1 MKKFI
6 AVIGVA
12 GAGKTTFIEKHYKHL
27 PTEELND
34 DTHETPLLFHP
45 LIKFDE
51 AVLHITAF
59 EQVVGEFLVAEI
71 LNKGHELHIVYIKL
85 RDNEMQKQRLRER
98 AMKVGEYYDVHE
110 YAYSNSVFE
119 RTEKTIMA
127 FFEKHRNVLKS
138 VKIVNN
144 Y

>member
-12 GAGKTTFIEKHYKHL
+12 GAGKTTFIDKYYKHL
-27 PTEELND
+27 PMQELND
-34 DTHETPLLFHP
+34 DTHETSLLFHP

-59 EQVVGEFLVAEI
+59 DEVVGEFLVEEI
-71 LNKGHELHIVYIKL
+71 LSKVHELHIAYIKL
-85 RDNEMQKQRLRER
+85 KDNGMQKQRLRER
-98 AMKVGEYYDVHE
+98 AMKIGEHYDVHE
-110 YAYSNSVFE
+110 YAYSNNVFE

>member
-12 GAGKTTFIEKHYKHL
+12 GAGKTTFIDKYYKHL
-27 PTEELND
+27 PMQELND
-34 DTHETPLLFHP
+34 YKHETSLLFHP

-59 EQVVGEFLVAEI
+59 EEVVGEFLVEEI
-71 LNKGHELHIVYIKL
+71 LDKGHELQIVYIKL
-85 RDNEMQKQRLRER
+85 KDNEMQKQRLRER
-98 AMKVGEYYDVHE
+98 AMKIGEYYDVHE
-110 YAYSNSVFE
+110 YTYSNNVFE

-127 FFEKHRNVLKS
+127 FSEKYKHKLSSFQVIEK
-138 VKIVNN
+138 

>member
-27 PTEELND
+27 PMQELND
-34 DTHETPLLFHP
+34 DTHETSLLFHP
-45 LIKFDE
+45 LEKFDE

-59 EQVVGEFLVAEI
+59 EEVVGEFLAEEI
-71 LNKGHELHIVYIKL
+71 LSKVHELHIAYIKL
-85 RDNEMQKQRLRER
+85 KDNGMQKERLRER
-98 AMKVGEYYDVHE
+98 AMKIGEHYDVHE
-110 YAYSNSVFE
+110 YAYSKNVFE
-119 RTEKTIMA
+119 RTEKTIIA
-127 FFEKHRNVLKS
+127 FSEKYKNKLS
-138 VKIVNN
+138 SFKIIEN

>member
-12 GAGKTTFIEKHYKHL
+12 GAGKTTFIEKYHKHL
-27 PTEELND
+27 PVQELND
-34 DTHETPLLFHP
+34 DIHETSLLFHP

-51 AVLHITAF
+51 AVLHITGF
-59 EQVVGEFLVAEI
+59 EEVVGEFLVKEI
-71 LNKGHELHIVYIKL
+71 LSKVHELHVAYIKL
-85 RDNEMQKQRLRER
+85 KDNEMQKERLRER
-98 AMKVGEYYDVHE
+98 AMKIGEHYDVHE
-110 YAYSNSVFE
+110 YAYSKSVFE

-127 FFEKHRNVLKS
+127 FSEKYKHKLS
-138 VKIVNN
+138 SFQIIEN